1 MKYRIVHKTEY
12 FYGGTVSQC
21 HNLAHLR
28 PRNLP
33 NQQCLGHRLQIDPLP
48 MDLAEHE
55 DFYGN
60 HISYFSIQQPHQALT
75 VTADSAGRRRAGRE
89 RLYQPAARWRLEL
102 PL

>member
-1 MKYRIVHKTEY
+1 MKYRIVHTTEY
-12 FYGGTVSQC
+12 SYGITVSQC

-33 NQQCLGHRLQIDPLP
+33 NQQCLGHRLQIDPIPL
-48 MDLAEHE
+48 DLAEHE

-75 VTADSAGRRRAGRE
+75 VTATSEIQLDPGGQLGPGTLFE
-89 RLYQPAARWRLEL
+89 E
-102 PL
+102 